1 MDHANISVVKY
12 FIISGIS
19 DVPMIH
25 FIIFLLV
32 LLIYLLTLGG
42 NLSILLVVCL
52 DQQLHTPMY
61 FFLCNLSIL
70 DITCSTN
77 NLNNVLISFVSGDNT
92 VSFLGCIVQIFIFL
106 SLTCSELLI
115 LAAMSYDRYV
125 AICNPL
131 RYHMIMNC
139 RICGLLAIV
148 CWVMG
153 TVESIPI
160 FWELLKFSCYKSNRV
175 NHFFCDIMPV
185 LKLSCSDTHFLD
197 LYILT
202 VGVIISAF
210 SPFLMTF
217 VSYVFI
223 IATILKIRSTT
234 GRRKAFYT
242 CSSHLTVVFLL
253 YTTLAIQYMRPHSL
267 VNLDS
272 NKLISLFNTAA
283 LPILNPLIYSLKN
296 KDVKAAFRRRMR
308 LSLLPHRKDS
318 KLFRGV

>member
-1 MDHANISVVKY
+1 MDDANTSAVKY

-19 DVPMIH
+19 DVHLIH
-25 FIIFLLV
+25 VILFLFV

-42 NLSILLVVCL
+42 NLTILLLVCL
-52 DQQLHTPMY
+52 DPQLHTPMY

-70 DITCSTN
+70 DIACSTN
-77 NLNNVLISFVSGDNT
+77 NLNNVLISFLSGDNT
-92 VSFLGCIVQIFIFL
+92 VSVLGCLVQIFIFL
-106 SLTCSELLI
+106 SLTCGELLV

-131 RYHMIMNC
+131 RYHMIMNG
-139 RICGLLAIV
+139 RICALLAIV
-148 CWVMG
+148 CWVLG

-160 FWELLKFSCYKSNRV
+160 FLELMRFSCYKSNVV

-197 LYILT
+197 HYILT
-202 VGVIISAF
+202 VGVVVSAL
-210 SPFLMTF
+210 SPFFMTF
-217 VSYVFI
+217 LSYIFI

-234 GRRKAFYT
+234 GRHKAFYT
-242 CSSHLTVVFLL
+242 CSSHLTVVILL

-272 NKLISLFNTAA
+272 NKLMSLFNTAA
-283 LPILNPLIYSLKN
+283 VPVLNPLIYSLKN
-296 KDVKAAFRRRMR
+296 KEVKAAFRRRTR
-308 LSLLPHRKDS
+308 FSFLPNHKDS
-318 KLFRGV
+318 TT

>member
-1 MDHANISVVKY
+1 MDHPNTSVVRY

-25 FIIFLLV
+25 TITFLMV
-32 LLIYLLTLGG
+32 LLIYLLTFGG
-42 NLSILLVVCL
+42 NLTLLLLVCL
-52 DQQLHTPMY
+52 DPQLHTPMY
-61 FFLCNLSIL
+61 FFLCNLSIV

-77 NLNNVLISFVSGDNT
+77 NLSNILLSFLSGDNT
-92 VSFLGCIVQIFIFL
+92 VSVLRCMVQILVFL
-106 SLTCSELLI
+106 SLTCGELLI
-115 LAAMSYDRYV
+115 LAAMSYDRYM

-131 RYHMIMNC
+131 HYHMIMNG
-139 RICGLLAIV
+139 RICTLLAAI

-160 FWELLKFSCYKSNRV
+160 FLELLHFSCYESNIV

-185 LKLSCSDTHFLD
+185 LKMSCSDTHFLD

-202 VGVIISAF
+202 VGVLISAF
-210 SPFLMTF
+210 CPFLMTF

-223 IATILKIRSTT
+223 IVTILKIRSTT

-242 CSSHLTVVFLL
+242 CSSHLTVVVLL
-253 YTTLAIQYMRPHSL
+253 YTTLAVQYMRPHSM

-283 LPILNPLIYSLKN
+283 LPILNPLIYSLRN
-296 KDVKAAFRRRMR
+296 KDIKAAFRRRMR
-308 LSLLPHRKDS
+308 FSLLPI
-318 KLFRGV
+318 